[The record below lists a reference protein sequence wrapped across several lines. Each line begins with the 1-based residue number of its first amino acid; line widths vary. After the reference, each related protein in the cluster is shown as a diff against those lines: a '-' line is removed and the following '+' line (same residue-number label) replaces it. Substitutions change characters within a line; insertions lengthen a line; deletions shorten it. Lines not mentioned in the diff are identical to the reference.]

1 MCQSASRTVREG
13 RKKEALVES
22 KDNSRSMLPFS
33 PNERLIAIACVLP
46 LLPKSV
52 LSTIFVNRGYTGE
65 WGEEQAMSVRSEA
78 TGWGHC

>member
-1 MCQSASRTVREG
+1 
-13 RKKEALVES
+13 
-22 KDNSRSMLPFS
+22 MLPFS